1 MNYTYF
7 YIENYKWIQK
17 LRLDIDIDPKT
28 KVFTLVWLNESGKT
42 TILEAINAFSKDI
55 SQNQR
60 HSLIPK
66 NKWIDFSED
75 IIIKAWLHLDENDI
89 ERIKKFITENSWKQE
104 EIVISESF
112 EITKRYEFKWSIPWK
127 SEIEWW
133 LTVEVKQK
141 KSNKTFRKVWGEDF
155 GKIVNF
161 TKDTLLPDI
170 LYYPNFLFDFPS
182 KIYLEPTEGN
192 LQEEQYCDII
202 QDILTS
208 IWPNLSIEEHLL
220 TRIQKQTEPAHKL
233 ALEQILNT
241 MWAKIS
247 KVVFDAWEK
256 LFKVWKKEIIV
267 NSWTTT
273 EWRVFLEIK
282 VKEGVESYYIS
293 ERSLW
298 FRWFFVFLLFT
309 EFRKYRS
316 TSLGE
321 LLFLLDEPASNL
333 HSTAQKS
340 LLKTFEDI
348 TSKSKLIYT
357 THSHHLINPDWLSG
371 AYIVQ
376 NKTINYWEDS
386 AYYDF
391 TTAMTD
397 IDASLYKKFA
407 FENPSKV
414 ALFQPILDVLE
425 YQPWLLE
432 QVFPIAITE
441 GKTDYYAY
449 RYIIKNYLP
458 WYSHLHFYPWNGA
471 DSLQTIIGL
480 YISWA
485 KDFLVLLDSD
495 SKWDEAKK
503 QYIDI
508 FWIDLSNRIFTYENV
523 DSKLKKVS
531 IEDLFTEEEKLDIT
545 KVYNTSATKYKKSEF
560 NTWIQ
565 TLINTWNMVTISE
578 GTIKKFELI
587 FKFLDAKITKDV
599 SN

>member
-1 MNYTYF
+1 M
-7 YIENYKWIQK
+7 
-17 LRLDIDIDPKT
+17 
-28 KVFTLVWLNESGKT
+28 
-42 TILEAINAFSKDI
+42 
-55 SQNQR
+55 
-60 HSLIPK
+60 
-66 NKWIDFSED
+66 
-75 IIIKAWLHLDENDI
+75 
-89 ERIKKFITENSWKQE
+89 
-104 EIVISESF
+104 
-112 EITKRYEFKWSIPWK
+112 
-127 SEIEWW
+127 
-133 LTVEVKQK
+133 
-141 KSNKTFRKVWGEDF
+141 
-155 GKIVNF
+155 
-161 TKDTLLPDI
+161 
-170 LYYPNFLFDFPS
+170 
-182 KIYLEPTEGN
+182 
-192 LQEEQYCDII
+192 
-202 QDILTS
+202 
-208 IWPNLSIEEHLL
+208 
-220 TRIQKQTEPAHKL
+220 
-233 ALEQILNT
+233 
-241 MWAKIS
+241 
-247 KVVFDAWEK
+247 
-256 LFKVWKKEIIV
+256 
-267 NSWTTT
+267 
-273 EWRVFLEIK
+273 
-282 VKEGVESYYIS
+282 
-293 ERSLW
+293 
-298 FRWFFVFLLFT
+298 
-309 EFRKYRS
+309 
-316 TSLGE
+316 
-321 LLFLLDEPASNL
+321 FLLDEPASNL

-545 KVYNTSATKYKKSEF
+545 KIYNTSATKYKKSEF

-587 FKFLDAKITKDV
+587 FKFLEAKITKDV

>member
-42 TILEAINAFSKDI
+42 TILEAINAFSKDV

-66 NKWIDFSED
+66 NKWIDFNED
-75 IIIKAWLHLDENDI
+75 ITIKAWLHLDESDLEKI
-89 ERIKKFITENSWKQE
+89 RKFINESFWKQE
-104 EIVISESF
+104 EIVIYKSF
-112 EITKRYEFKWSIPWK
+112 EITQKYIFKWSIPWK
-127 SEIEWW
+127 SERNWWIRIEI
-133 LTVEVKQK
+133 KQK
-141 KSNKTFRKVWGEDF
+141 KANKTLKKLSGDDLTKVITF
-155 GKIVNF
+155 V
-161 TKDTLLPDI
+161 TDTLLPDI
-170 LYYPNFLFDFPS
+170 LYYPNFLFDFQS
-182 KIYLEPTEGN
+182 RIFLEPNEGN
-192 LQEEQYCDII
+192 LQEEQYFDII

-208 IWPNLSIEEHLL
+208 IWPNLSIWEHLL
-220 TRIQKQTEPAHKL
+220 TRIQNQAEPAHKL

-267 NSWTTT
+267 NSWTH

-371 AYIVQ
+371 AYIVR

-386 AYYDF
+386 GYYDF

-397 IDASLYKKFA
+397 IEASLYKKFA

-432 QVFPIAITE
+432 QVFPIVITE

-449 RYIIKNYLP
+449 KYIIKNYLP
-458 WYSHLHFYPWNGA
+458 WFADLHFYPWNGA

-495 SKWDEAKK
+495 NKWAEAKK

-508 FWIDLSNRIFTYENV
+508 FWIDLNDRIFTYESIANT
-523 DSKLKKVS
+523 LKKIS
-531 IEDLFTEEEKLDIT
+531 IEDLFTEVERLEIT
-545 KVYNTSATKYKKSEF
+545 KIYNPSAIKYKKSDF

-565 TLINTWNMVTISE
+565 TLINTWNTITISDT
-578 GTIKKFELI
+578 TIERFNLI
-587 FKFLDAKITKDV
+587 FEFLKSKISTRI
-599 SN
+599 